1 MSSFPL
7 VSEFTWGGPIIYGL
21 TGYMLW
27 RLWRFTVRPLLN
39 PTSPKE
45 LPYIIPFIG
54 HAISLLRNPH
64 GLLSSA
70 TQYYNN
76 SLEPVALTLFGQTVV
91 FILSEQDATEVL
103 RDRPDL
109 VHTEH
114 IKDLL
119 HGLGC
124 SGAGISEI
132 DNNYQTNKNVSN
144 GKVALTNH
152 PSLYKVAAE
161 LMKKQLLDR
170 DRGNE
175 LLVRTLKVLETQV
188 RWGELDASVVLDT
201 SPDGSEVTVSLCKW
215 AQVASI
221 RAIAT
226 AWFGNAIWQLSP
238 SLIDDHLRVDHDL
251 WKLLFK
257 IPKPFAREVYAARA
271 RVHRCLVAFLRL
283 PDSEKRDQSWA
294 IEAAVAEMRSR
305 SMSEEDMASYLLMVF
320 WATNANTFKIVFW
333 LTAYTVSNP
342 ATLSAIT
349 TETTSILAEHPQAS
363 LPALS
368 IHLERNPLLK
378 ALYNEVHRISL
389 STSSGRTTQDD
400 TTINSHAFKAGTHVV
415 VSYRHL
421 AMTHPL
427 LAQDWDV
434 FQPQRF
440 LSTPD
445 LAQSKA
451 FLPFGGGK
459 HKCVGRILSR
469 RLVVTFVALVV
480 RRFVVRGVDAVPGMD
495 FRPVS
500 SGPAEPSSDMRL
512 VLRKREVV

>member
-7 VSEFTWGGPIIYGL
+7 VSELTWGGPIIYGL

-27 RLWRFTVRPLLN
+27 RLWRFTVCPLLN

-45 LPYIIPFIG
+45 LPYIIPC
-54 HAISLLRNPH
+54 
-64 GLLSSA
+64 
-70 TQYYNN
+70 
-76 SLEPVALTLFGQTVV
+76 EPCNLIAKKPPRSTLFCN
-91 FILSEQDATEVL
+91 DATEVL

-132 DNNYQTNKNVSN
+132 DNDYRTNITVSK

-152 PSLYKVAAE
+152 PSLYKVATE

-170 DRGNE
+170 DLGNK
-175 LLVRTLKVLETQV
+175 LLARTLEVLET
-188 RWGELDASVVLDT
+188 
-201 SPDGSEVTVSLCKW
+201 
-215 AQVASI
+215 
-221 RAIAT
+221 
-226 AWFGNAIWQLSP
+226 QLSP
-238 SLIDDHLRVDHDL
+238 SLIDDHIRVDHDL
-251 WKLLFK
+251 WRLLFR
-257 IPKPFAREVYAARA
+257 IPTPFAREVYAARA

-294 IEAAVAEMRSR
+294 IEAATAEMRSR
-305 SMSEEDMASYLLMVF
+305 GMSEEDMASYLLMVF

-342 ATLSAIT
+342 ATLSAII

-368 IHLERNPLLK
+368 IHLERNPLLE
-378 ALYNEVHRISL
+378 ALHNEVHRISL
-389 STSSGRTTQDD
+389 STSSARTTQQDI
-400 TTINSHAFKAGTHVV
+400 TINNHAFKARTHVV
-415 VSYRHL
+415 MSYRHL
-421 AMTHPL
+421 AMSHPL

-459 HKCVGRILSR
+459 HKCVGRFLSR

-480 RRFVVRGVDAVPGMD
+480 RRFVVREVDAVPGMD

-500 SGPAEPSSDMRL
+500 SGPGGPVSDMRL